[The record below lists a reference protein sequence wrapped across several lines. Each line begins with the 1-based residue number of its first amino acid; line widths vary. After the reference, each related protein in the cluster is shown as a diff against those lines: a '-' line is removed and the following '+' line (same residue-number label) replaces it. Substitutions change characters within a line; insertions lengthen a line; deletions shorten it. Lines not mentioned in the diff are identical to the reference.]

1 MALLSCSNYA
11 EMSLNSQHRY
21 LELSSFGIL
30 TCSLVLD
37 FSSLQTNNIDKWWP
51 AKQLQLYQ
59 VCPSS
64 DNMGKIGRLQINR
77 CQAWR
82 SLRKDITLCIEFT
95 IFHLVRVHP
104 FILEPCASLPASW
117 DYMSSSGLLVS
128 PQMHRAFWQPYN
140 VELGALLFLL
150 IYHLQRLAELFGLPF
165 CIVHLQSIQAVAK
178 QAYRTACL
186 KHSKGKYTRK
196 SMPMP
201 QTSNCSKDTVTVW
214 F

>member
-37 FSSLQTNNIDKWWP
+37 FSSLQTNIIDKGWP

-64 DNMGKIGRLQINR
+64 YNMGKVRCLQIIR

-95 IFHLVRVHP
+95 IFHPVWVHP
-104 FILEPCASLPASW
+104 FNLELCASLPASQ

-128 PQMHRAFWQPYN
+128 LQMHRAFWQPYN
-140 VELGALLFLL
+140 LELGALLFLL
-150 IYHLQRLAELFGLPF
+150 IYHLQRLAELQFLVF
-165 CIVHLQSIQAVAK
+165 HSASFIYYSQFKQLQNRPTEQLAWNTLKANVLANQCHCPKLLIAVK
-178 QAYRTACL
+178 TL
-186 KHSKGKYTRK
+186 
-196 SMPMP
+196 
-201 QTSNCSKDTVTVW
+201 
-214 F
+214 

>member
-77 CQAWR
+77 CEAWR

-95 IFHLVRVHP
+95 MFHPVWVHP
-104 FILEPCASLPASW
+104 FNLEPCASLPASQ

-128 PQMHRAFWQPYN
+128 LQMHRTFWPAYN
-140 VELGALLFLL
+140 MELGAWPALSPTK
-150 IYHLQRLAELFGLPF
+150 ISRTSIFGLPF
-165 CIVHLQSIQAVAK
+165 CVGQFKQLQNRPSEQLAWNTLRANILANQCQCPKLLIAVN
-178 QAYRTACL
+178 T
-186 KHSKGKYTRK
+186 
-196 SMPMP
+196 P
-201 QTSNCSKDTVTVW
+201 
-214 F
+214 